1 MNSRQKEVLQSQL
14 DDEKA
19 VIRKLKVSYG
29 RAMAETEAKIQAF
42 TADIQL
48 KKEALQSVTDASQR
62 AALESEI
69 QSKVYQKQYQEALKG
84 QISAIFDNL
93 QSKQYDTIKEYLDDS
108 YTKGFTGTM
117 YDLHGQGIPLILPID
132 QTQVVD
138 ALTMKTK
145 LSKPL
150 YQRLG
155 VDIDSLKKIVN
166 SEISRGIATG
176 RTWAEIAQIIDRR
189 KNINLYRASRIART
203 EGHRVQQTAAFDA
216 MKKAKGK
223 GADLVK
229 QWDATLDDRTRPD
242 HALLDGQIREVDEP
256 FEVSGYQAMMPGQ
269 FGIASEDIH
278 CRCVALQ
285 RARWALD
292 EEELQTLKDR
302 ATYFGLDKSKDFDD
316 FTAKYLK
323 AAEKVAT
330 MDLDEL
336 SKIQKLKANLN
347 GKRASMDELKEIGTA
362 VKKYIGKYQPTEDEK
377 AYNAA
382 YQKVLDMCDLIRQ
395 NKLSSSSDEYR
406 KAYYEWVD
414 AKAKVQGLQQ
424 TRAQWL
430 SGKLSD
436 IRQVGTKGI
445 ESDVSAHLK
454 NSHSKVCKSVED
466 AYSMYPREWVEKSI
480 QRGTLTPKKVSRG
493 FYSDYQHVIAISGDG
508 GDAFQTAVHELG
520 HRFEMA
526 VPEILE
532 AEKEFYSYRTDG
544 ENLRWLGNGYRRNE
558 TSRFDDFINPYM
570 GKDYKGQAFELVS
583 MGFEYAFTDPEKL
596 AKDPDMESWILGLL
610 TTY

>member
-117 YDLHGQGIPLILPID
+117 YDLHGQGIPLIFPID

-189 KNINLYRASRIART
+189 KNINLYRAARIART

-223 GADLVK
+223 GADVVK

-292 EEELQTLKDR
+292 DEELQTLKDR
-302 ATYFGLDKSKDFDD
+302 AAYFGLDKSKDFDD

>member
-62 AALESEI
+62 ALLESEI

-117 YDLHGQGIPLILPID
+117 YDLHGQGIPLIFPID

-155 VDIDSLKKIVN
+155 VDIDSLKKVVN

-176 RTWAEIAQIIDRR
+176 RTWSEIAQIIDRR
-189 KNINLYRASRIART
+189 KNINLYRAARIART

-223 GADLVK
+223 GADVVK

-269 FGIASEDIH
+269 FGIAHEDIH

-302 ATYFGLDKSKDFDD
+302 AAYFGLDKSKDFED
-316 FTAKYLK
+316 FIAKYLK
-323 AAEKVAT
+323 AAEKIAKMAVDDT
-330 MDLDEL
+330 LLKPIQTTEEHYKKLLDSLEILGKQSGCKYNPVLKNKSLLTSEEIIGALAGGDKTQGSCASAALSYVGQRQGWNVLDFRGGESQRFFSSPQTLREL
-336 SKIQKLKANLN
+336 SMADGIKTIREKGACSITVGNRLLKHCEAGKEYYLCVGRHAAIVRKTDENILQFLELQSAKNSGWTNFN
-347 GKRASMDELKEIGTA
+347 GNPRYTLKSRFG
-362 VKKYIGKYQPTEDEK
+362 
-377 AYNAA
+377 
-382 YQKVLDMCDLIRQ
+382 C
-395 NKLSSSSDEYR
+395 SSSSDYGVSQL
-406 KAYYEWVD
+406 YD
-414 AKAKVQGLQQ
+414 FMIDL
-424 TRAQWL
+424 
-430 SGKLSD
+430 D
-436 IRQVGTKGI
+436 
-445 ESDVSAHLK
+445 ESNFDTDEF
-454 NSHSKVCKSVED
+454 KS
-466 AYSMYPREWVEKSI
+466 
-480 QRGTLTPKKVSRG
+480 L
-493 FYSDYQHVIAISGDG
+493 
-508 GDAFQTAVHELG
+508 LG
-520 HRFEMA
+520 
-526 VPEILE
+526 
-532 AEKEFYSYRTDG
+532 Y
-544 ENLRWLGNGYRRNE
+544 
-558 TSRFDDFINPYM
+558 IN
-570 GKDYKGQAFELVS
+570 
-583 MGFEYAFTDPEKL
+583 T
-596 AKDPDMESWILGLL
+596 AKDEQKKGTNGTIK
-610 TTY
+610 

>member
-19 VIRKLKVSYG
+19 IIRKLKVSYG

-62 AALESEI
+62 VALESEI

-117 YDLHGQGIPLILPID
+117 YDLHGQGIPLIFPID
-132 QTQVVD
+132 QTQVID

-176 RTWAEIAQIIDRR
+176 RTWSEIAQIIDRR
-189 KNINLYRASRIART
+189 KNINLYRAARIART

-216 MKKAKGK
+216 MKKAKAK

-292 EEELQTLKDR
+292 DEELQILKDR

-323 AAEKVAT
+323 AAEKIAKMEIDDT
-330 MDLDEL
+330 LLKPIQTTEEHYKKLLDSLEILSKQTGCKYNPVLKNKSLLTSEEIIDALAGGDKTQGSCASAALSYVGQRQGWNVLDFRGGESQRFFSSSQTLREL
-336 SKIQKLKANLN
+336 SMADGIKAIREKGACSITVGNRLLKHCEVGKEYYLCVGRHAAIVRRTDENVLQFLELQSARNSGWTDFN
-347 GKRASMDELKEIGTA
+347 GNPRYTLKSRFG
-362 VKKYIGKYQPTEDEK
+362 
-377 AYNAA
+377 
-382 YQKVLDMCDLIRQ
+382 C
-395 NKLSSSSDEYR
+395 SSSSDYGVSQL
-406 KAYYEWVD
+406 YD
-414 AKAKVQGLQQ
+414 FMIDL
-424 TRAQWL
+424 
-430 SGKLSD
+430 D
-436 IRQVGTKGI
+436 
-445 ESDVSAHLK
+445 ESNFDTD
-454 NSHSKVCKSVED
+454 EF
-466 AYSMYPREWVEKSI
+466 KSI
-480 QRGTLTPKKVSRG
+480 
-493 FYSDYQHVIAISGDG
+493 
-508 GDAFQTAVHELG
+508 LG
-520 HRFEMA
+520 
-526 VPEILE
+526 
-532 AEKEFYSYRTDG
+532 Y
-544 ENLRWLGNGYRRNE
+544 
-558 TSRFDDFINPYM
+558 IN
-570 GKDYKGQAFELVS
+570 
-583 MGFEYAFTDPEKL
+583 T
-596 AKDPDMESWILGLL
+596 AKDEQKKGTNGTIK
-610 TTY
+610 

>member
-69 QSKVYQKQYQEALKG
+69 QSKVYQKQYQETLKG

-117 YDLHGQGIPLILPID
+117 YDLHGQGIPLIFPID

-145 LSKPL
+145 LPKPL

-292 EEELQTLKDR
+292 DEELQILKDR

-323 AAEKVAT
+323 AAEKIAKMEIDDT
-330 MDLDEL
+330 LLKPIQTTEEHYKKLLDSLEILSKQTGCKYNPVLKNKSLLTSEEIIDALAGGDKTQGSCASAALSYVGQRQGWNVLDFRGGESQRFFSSPQTLREL
-336 SKIQKLKANLN
+336 SMADGIKAIREKGACSITVGNRLLKHCEVGKEYYLCVGRHAAIVRRTDENVLQFLELQSARNSGWTDFN
-347 GKRASMDELKEIGTA
+347 GNPRYTLKSRFG
-362 VKKYIGKYQPTEDEK
+362 
-377 AYNAA
+377 
-382 YQKVLDMCDLIRQ
+382 C
-395 NKLSSSSDEYR
+395 SSSSDYGVSQLYDFMI
-406 KAYYEWVD
+406 ALD
-414 AKAKVQGLQQ
+414 
-424 TRAQWL
+424 
-430 SGKLSD
+430 
-436 IRQVGTKGI
+436 
-445 ESDVSAHLK
+445 ESNFDTD
-454 NSHSKVCKSVED
+454 EF
-466 AYSMYPREWVEKSI
+466 KSI
-480 QRGTLTPKKVSRG
+480 
-493 FYSDYQHVIAISGDG
+493 
-508 GDAFQTAVHELG
+508 LG
-520 HRFEMA
+520 
-526 VPEILE
+526 
-532 AEKEFYSYRTDG
+532 Y
-544 ENLRWLGNGYRRNE
+544 
-558 TSRFDDFINPYM
+558 IN
-570 GKDYKGQAFELVS
+570 
-583 MGFEYAFTDPEKL
+583 T
-596 AKDPDMESWILGLL
+596 AKDEQKKGTNGTIK
-610 TTY
+610 

>member
-1 MNSRQKEVLQSQL
+1 MNSRQKEVLQEQL
-14 DDEKA
+14 DDEKT
-19 VIRKLKVSYG
+19 VIRKLKVAYG
-29 RAMAETEAKIQAF
+29 RAMAETEAKIQTF

-62 AALESEI
+62 ALLESEI

-155 VDIDSLKKIVN
+155 VDIDSLKKVVN

-229 QWDATLDDRTRPD
+229 QWVATLDDRTRPD

-278 CRCVALQ
+278 CRCAALQ

-292 EEELQTLKDR
+292 DEELQTLKDR
-302 ATYFGLDKSKDFDD
+302 AAYFGLDKSKDFDD
-316 FTAKYLK
+316 FTIRYLQ
-323 AAEKVAT
+323 AT
-330 MDLDEL
+330 
-336 SKIQKLKANLN
+336 KQPVVPVGTPITIN
-347 GKRASMDELKEIGTA
+347 GVSYTKNIEQFGFGDGRGGIKKTINAVTYTTSDGTKF
-362 VKKYIGKYQPTEDEK
+362 VFPKKYNKQHQTMTPEQALKCWEQVPDG
-377 AYNAA
+377 
-382 YQKVLDMCDLIRQ
+382 IR
-395 NKLSSSSDEYR
+395 R
-406 KAYYEWVD
+406 KAPKTIEFVDYYNPMDSYWKKHYKGFTHSYATGGDTITFYRYDYEHDEDYVIRTYCHESGHFIDTSLPNTSGRYCEDAAWTKAMADDIIVSGKKSPTLYGQN
-414 AKAKVQGLQQ
+414 AKAEDY
-424 TRAQWL
+424 AD
-430 SGKLSD
+430 S
-436 IRQVGTKGI
+436 
-445 ESDVSAHLK
+445 VSEYVHDK
-454 NSHSKVCKSVED
+454 
-466 AYSMYPREWVEKSI
+466 
-480 QRGTLTPKKVSRG
+480 
-493 FYSDYQHVIAISGDG
+493 
-508 GDAFQTAVHELG
+508 DAFKRDFPNRAKL
-520 HRFEMA
+520 
-526 VPEILE
+526 LE
-532 AEKEFYSYRTDG
+532 S
-544 ENLRWLGNGYRRNE
+544 
-558 TSRFDDFINPYM
+558 II
-570 GKDYKGQAFELVS
+570 Q
-583 MGFEYAFTDPEKL
+583 
-596 AKDPDMESWILGLL
+596 I
-610 TTY
+610 

>member
-62 AALESEI
+62 ALLESEI

-203 EGHRVQQTAAFDA
+203 EGHRVQQSAAFDA

-285 RARWALD
+285 RAQWALD
-292 EEELQTLKDR
+292 DEELQTLKDR
-302 ATYFGLDKSKDFDD
+302 AAYFGLDKSKDFDD
-316 FTAKYLK
+316 FRAKYLK
-323 AAEKVAT
+323 AAET
-330 MDLDEL
+330 
-336 SKIQKLKANLN
+336 
-347 GKRASMDELKEIGTA
+347 
-362 VKKYIGKYQPTEDEK
+362 EK
-377 AYNAA
+377 ALQETKNA
-382 YQKVLDMCDLIRQ
+382 LDACKTVKDVEDLI
-395 NKLSSSSDEYR
+395 K
-406 KAYYEWVD
+406 
-414 AKAKVQGLQQ
+414 
-424 TRAQWL
+424 
-430 SGKLSD
+430 
-436 IRQVGTKGI
+436 
-445 ESDVSAHLK
+445 
-454 NSHSKVCKSVED
+454 SK
-466 AYSMYPREWVEKSI
+466 R
-480 QRGTLTPKKVSRG
+480 
-493 FYSDYQHVIAISGDG
+493 
-508 GDAFQTAVHELG
+508 
-520 HRFEMA
+520 
-526 VPEILE
+526 
-532 AEKEFYSYRTDG
+532 
-544 ENLRWLGNGYRRNE
+544 
-558 TSRFDDFINPYM
+558 
-570 GKDYKGQAFELVS
+570 
-583 MGFEYAFTDPEKL
+583 
-596 AKDPDMESWILGLL
+596 
-610 TTY
+610 

>member
-1 MNSRQKEVLQSQL
+1 MNSRQKEVLQAQL
-14 DDEKA
+14 DDEKT
-19 VIRKLKVSYG
+19 VIRKLKVAYG
-29 RAMAETEAKIQAF
+29 RAMAETEAKIQTF

-48 KKEALQSVTDASQR
+48 KKEVLQSVTDASQR
-62 AALESEI
+62 ALLESEI
-69 QSKVYQKQYQEALKG
+69 QSKVYQKQYQEALKW

-155 VDIDSLKKIVN
+155 VDIDSLKKVVN

-278 CRCVALQ
+278 CRCAALQ

-292 EEELQTLKDR
+292 DEELQTLKDR
-302 ATYFGLDKSKDFDD
+302 AAYFGLDKSKDFDD
-316 FTAKYLK
+316 FRAKYLK
-323 AAEKVAT
+323 AAET
-330 MDLDEL
+330 
-336 SKIQKLKANLN
+336 
-347 GKRASMDELKEIGTA
+347 
-362 VKKYIGKYQPTEDEK
+362 EK
-377 AYNAA
+377 ALQETKNA
-382 YQKVLDMCDLIRQ
+382 LDACKPSKM
-395 NKLSSSSDEYR
+395 
-406 KAYYEWVD
+406 
-414 AKAKVQGLQQ
+414 
-424 TRAQWL
+424 
-430 SGKLSD
+430 
-436 IRQVGTKGI
+436 
-445 ESDVSAHLK
+445 LK
-454 NSHSKVCKSVED
+454 
-466 AYSMYPREWVEKSI
+466 I
-480 QRGTLTPKKVSRG
+480 
-493 FYSDYQHVIAISGDG
+493 
-508 GDAFQTAVHELG
+508 
-520 HRFEMA
+520 
-526 VPEILE
+526 
-532 AEKEFYSYRTDG
+532 
-544 ENLRWLGNGYRRNE
+544 
-558 TSRFDDFINPYM
+558 
-570 GKDYKGQAFELVS
+570 
-583 MGFEYAFTDPEKL
+583 
-596 AKDPDMESWILGLL
+596 
-610 TTY
+610 

>member
-69 QSKVYQKQYQEALKG
+69 QSKVYQKQYQETLKG

-117 YDLHGQGIPLILPID
+117 YDLHGQGIPLIFPID

-292 EEELQTLKDR
+292 DEELQILKDR

-323 AAEKVAT
+323 AAEKIAKMEIDDT
-330 MDLDEL
+330 LLKPIQTTEEHYKKLLDSLEILSKQTGCKYNPVLKNKSLLTSEEIIDALAGGDKTQGSCASAALSYVGQRQGWNVLDFRGGESQRFFSSPQTLREL
-336 SKIQKLKANLN
+336 SMADGIKAIREKGACSITVGNRLLKHCEVGKEYYLCVGRHAAIVRRTDENVLQFLELQSARNSGWTDFN
-347 GKRASMDELKEIGTA
+347 GNPRYTLKSRFG
-362 VKKYIGKYQPTEDEK
+362 
-377 AYNAA
+377 
-382 YQKVLDMCDLIRQ
+382 C
-395 NKLSSSSDEYR
+395 SSSSDYGVSQLYDFMI
-406 KAYYEWVD
+406 ALD
-414 AKAKVQGLQQ
+414 
-424 TRAQWL
+424 
-430 SGKLSD
+430 
-436 IRQVGTKGI
+436 
-445 ESDVSAHLK
+445 ESNFDTD
-454 NSHSKVCKSVED
+454 EF
-466 AYSMYPREWVEKSI
+466 KSI
-480 QRGTLTPKKVSRG
+480 
-493 FYSDYQHVIAISGDG
+493 
-508 GDAFQTAVHELG
+508 LG
-520 HRFEMA
+520 
-526 VPEILE
+526 
-532 AEKEFYSYRTDG
+532 Y
-544 ENLRWLGNGYRRNE
+544 
-558 TSRFDDFINPYM
+558 IN
-570 GKDYKGQAFELVS
+570 
-583 MGFEYAFTDPEKL
+583 T
-596 AKDPDMESWILGLL
+596 AKDEQKKGTNGTIK
-610 TTY
+610 

>member
-1 MNSRQKEVLQSQL
+1 MNSRQKEVLQAQL
-14 DDEKA
+14 DDEKT
-19 VIRKLKVSYG
+19 VIRKLKVAYG
-29 RAMAETEAKIQAF
+29 RAMAETEAKIQTF

-62 AALESEI
+62 VLLESEI

-176 RTWAEIAQIIDRR
+176 RTWAEIAQVIARR
-189 KNINLYRASRIART
+189 KNINLYRAARIART
-203 EGHRVQQTAAFDA
+203 EGHRVQQTATFDA

-229 QWDATLDDRTRPD
+229 QWDATLDDRTRSD

-292 EEELQTLKDR
+292 DEELQTLKDR
-302 ATYFGLDKSKDFDD
+302 AAYFGLDKSKDFDD

-347 GKRASMDELKEIGTA
+347 GKRATMDELKEIGAA

-382 YQKVLDMCDLIRQ
+382 YQKVLDMHDLIRQ

>member
-14 DDEKA
+14 DDEKT
-19 VIRKLKVSYG
+19 VIRKLKVAYG
-29 RAMAETEAKIQAF
+29 RAMAETEAKIQTF

-48 KKEALQSVTDASQR
+48 KKAALQSVTDASQR
-62 AALESEI
+62 VLLESEI

-203 EGHRVQQTAAFDA
+203 EGHRVQQSAAFDA

-292 EEELQTLKDR
+292 DEELQTLKDR
-302 ATYFGLDKSKDFDD
+302 AAYFGLDKSKDFYD

-382 YQKVLDMCDLIRQ
+382 YQKVLDMHDLIRQ

>member
-1 MNSRQKEVLQSQL
+1 MNSRQKEVLQAQL
-14 DDEKA
+14 DDEKT
-19 VIRKLKVSYG
+19 VIRKLKVAYG
-29 RAMAETEAKIQAF
+29 RAMAETEAKIQTF

-62 AALESEI
+62 ALLESEI

-203 EGHRVQQTAAFDA
+203 EGHRVQQSAAFDA

-292 EEELQTLKDR
+292 DEELQTLKDR
-302 ATYFGLDKSKDFDD
+302 AAYFGLDKSKDFDD

-323 AAEKVAT
+323 AAEKIAKMEIDDT
-330 MDLDEL
+330 LLKPIQTTDEHYKKLLDSLEILSKQASCKYNPVLKNKSLLTSEEIIAALAGGDKTKGSCASAALSYVGQRQGWHVLDFRGGESQRFFSSPETLREL
-336 SKIQKLKANLN
+336 SMANGIKTIREKGACSITVGNRLLKHCEAGKEYYLCVGRHAAIVRRTDENVLQFLELQSARNSGWTDFN
-347 GKRASMDELKEIGTA
+347 GNPRYTLKSRFG
-362 VKKYIGKYQPTEDEK
+362 
-377 AYNAA
+377 
-382 YQKVLDMCDLIRQ
+382 C
-395 NKLSSSSDEYR
+395 SSSSDY
-406 KAYYEWVD
+406 
-414 AKAKVQGLQQ
+414 
-424 TRAQWL
+424 
-430 SGKLSD
+430 
-436 IRQVGTKGI
+436 GI
-445 ESDVSAHLK
+445 SQLYDFMIDLDESNFDTD
-454 NSHSKVCKSVED
+454 EF
-466 AYSMYPREWVEKSI
+466 KSI
-480 QRGTLTPKKVSRG
+480 
-493 FYSDYQHVIAISGDG
+493 
-508 GDAFQTAVHELG
+508 LG
-520 HRFEMA
+520 
-526 VPEILE
+526 
-532 AEKEFYSYRTDG
+532 Y
-544 ENLRWLGNGYRRNE
+544 
-558 TSRFDDFINPYM
+558 IN
-570 GKDYKGQAFELVS
+570 
-583 MGFEYAFTDPEKL
+583 T
-596 AKDPDMESWILGLL
+596 AKDEQKKGTNGTIK
-610 TTY
+610 

>member
-1 MNSRQKEVLQSQL
+1 MNSRQKEVLQAQL

-19 VIRKLKVSYG
+19 VIRKLKVAYG
-29 RAMAETEAKIQAF
+29 RAMAETEAKIQTF

-62 AALESEI
+62 ALLESEI
-69 QSKVYQKQYQEALKG
+69 QSKVYQKQYQKALKG

-203 EGHRVQQTAAFDA
+203 EGHRVQQSAAFDA

-292 EEELQTLKDR
+292 DEELQTLKDR
-302 ATYFGLDKSKDFDD
+302 AAYFGLDKSKDFDD
-316 FTAKYLK
+316 FRAKYLK
-323 AAEKVAT
+323 AAETEKALQETKNALDACKTVKDVEDLIKSKRWFQSTTIRGTVYDTNDGVKLPGNDVNIAKGIYNALDNLYTKYPQLIGKLNSITSKPLDPGTYAQCHVGLGAGGVDINTNLFTSLDKVTRSYERDLQANFHPANTDWKSIITHEFGHAVDDYLTNNLHLFDTQQTWKHKYASAAMRPKVMRACGLKVSDVAT
-330 MDLDEL
+330 AVSGYASKNHFEWFAECFAEYLDSE
-336 SKIQKLKANLN
+336 N
-347 GKRASMDELKEIGTA
+347 
-362 VKKYIGKYQPTEDEK
+362 P
-377 AYNAA
+377 
-382 YQKVLDMCDLIRQ
+382 
-395 NKLSSSSDEYR
+395 
-406 KAYYEWVD
+406 
-414 AKAKVQGLQQ
+414 
-424 TRAQWL
+424 
-430 SGKLSD
+430 
-436 IRQVGTKGI
+436 RQVAAEFGKQLEEIMKG
-445 ESDVSAHLK
+445 V
-454 NSHSKVCKSVED
+454 
-466 AYSMYPREWVEKSI
+466 
-480 QRGTLTPKKVSRG
+480 T
-493 FYSDYQHVIAISGDG
+493 
-508 GDAFQTAVHELG
+508 
-520 HRFEMA
+520 
-526 VPEILE
+526 
-532 AEKEFYSYRTDG
+532 
-544 ENLRWLGNGYRRNE
+544 
-558 TSRFDDFINPYM
+558 
-570 GKDYKGQAFELVS
+570 
-583 MGFEYAFTDPEKL
+583 
-596 AKDPDMESWILGLL
+596 
-610 TTY
+610 